1 MVIFVFAPNEMPLR
15 CIWGA
20 KQMISN
26 EIKESTMETI
36 VIDNEDNVF

>member
-15 CIWGA
+15 RIWGA

-26 EIKESTMETI
+26 EIK
-36 VIDNEDNVF
+36 NQQWG